1 MRTIHHVKQ
10 IAIILFFMLFPLTF
24 YLFVLSTNSIHN
36 KYDNNHS
43 GSRKITYLCKIMN
56 NQIIN
61 SEFRSL
67 NFFNATLTALFHAY
81 WLDTAPVQIRWSEN
95 RSIYHSGLDYFTMAT
110 KSKNTWSFGD
120 PLLHLLDMFVMWLN
134 YMFEI
139 ILIPRIKYYDS
150 RNRDNFFDEKMFNL
164 VFLFDQI

>member
-1 MRTIHHVKQ
+1 MNQFYDLNYFDSEDKYDDSRNWNNFLMRTIHHVKQ

-61 SEFRSL
+61 SEIRSL

-120 PLLHLLDMFVMWLN
+120 PLLHLLDMFVMWL
-134 YMFEI
+134 
-139 ILIPRIKYYDS
+139 ILAG
-150 RNRDNFFDEKMFNL
+150 
-164 VFLFDQI
+164 